1 MCNIKSITP
10 IGAHQTYDLEV
21 QHPDHQ
27 FYLTNGMLTSNSHA
41 TAYAI
46 DSYMCAWLLT
56 HYEEEWLTSYLESMS
71 ANPEDKA
78 KAISDIKSMGYQV
91 VSVDV
96 NHATKGWTVL
106 PGKKFVPSLLSVK
119 GVGTSAIDE
128 LFENRPYKNIEDFLW
143 DENGDWKH
151 SKFNKRALEAMIKV
165 GGFDSL
171 ECVGEDKLFK
181 TYRHMYEVLVNNMDE
196 IKKTSKRDPGH
207 GRRRFYELAREVT
220 SLPDWTMQERA
231 ANQVDALGALD
242 VCSLIPPETLEQL
255 KKKQIKSIDDHDGK
269 DLYWFL
275 VTEQTVKKTR
285 KGSAYLRLA
294 ALGMQ
299 GTINWLNVWA
309 WKEDSKPIPPYAL
322 CLAEVEKNEMGF
334 SSASWKLKILT

>member
-1 MCNIKSITP
+1 MSNIKSITS

-27 FYLTNGMLTSNSHA
+27 FYLANGVLTSNSHA

-78 KAISDIKSMGYQV
+78 KAISDIKSMGYQI

-96 NHATKGWTVL
+96 NHATKGWTIL
-106 PGKKFVPSLLSVK
+106 PGKKFMPSLLSAK
-119 GVGTSAIDE
+119 GVGGAAIDE
-128 LFENRPYKNIEDFLW
+128 LFENRPYESIEDFLW
-143 DENGDWKH
+143 DETGEWRH
-151 SKFNKRALEAMIKV
+151 SKFNRKALEAMIKI

-171 ECVGEDKLFK
+171 GCVGEGKLFK
-181 TYRHMYEVLVNNMDE
+181 NYRHMYEVLVNHMDE
-196 IKKTSKRDPGH
+196 IKKTSKRDPGY
-207 GRRRFYELAREVT
+207 GRRRFYELAREVAT
-220 SLPDWTMQERA
+220 LPDWSMQERA
-231 ANQVDALGALD
+231 ANQVDVLGAID
-242 VCSLIPPETLEQL
+242 VCSLVSPELLEQL
-255 KKKQIKSIDDHDGK
+255 KKKQVKSIDEHDGK

-275 VTEQTVKKTR
+275 ATEQSIKKTR
-285 KGSAYLRLA
+285 KGSAYLRVA
-294 ALGMQ
+294 AVGGQ

-309 WKEDSKPIPPYAL
+309 WKENKLIAPYTL

-334 SSASWKLKILT
+334 STAAWKLKEIGT